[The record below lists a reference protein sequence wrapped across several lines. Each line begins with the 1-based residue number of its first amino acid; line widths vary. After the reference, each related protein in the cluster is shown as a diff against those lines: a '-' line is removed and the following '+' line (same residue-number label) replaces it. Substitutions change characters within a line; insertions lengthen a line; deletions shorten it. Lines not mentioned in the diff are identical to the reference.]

1 MCDEDRPGERGRQ
14 THTPHIYTHVSSEG
28 VLQHT
33 NDKHAQGDE
42 IKILGGRPGGWD
54 VAIGGLRLVTVRR
67 DSGLRGRLGRHSW
80 RGGCCSGTQN
90 ASWAASW
97 AWAWGLAG
105 DVCACAC
112 TMQCTAGGG
121 NEGEGGSSGRLR

>member
-1 MCDEDRPGERGRQ
+1 MCDEGRPGEGDKHTR
-14 THTPHIYTHVSSEG
+14 THTHTGTHTESKG

-42 IKILGGRPGGWD
+42 IKILGGPVGGWD
-54 VAIGGLRLVTVRR
+54 VAIGGLRLVIVRR

-80 RGGCCSGTQN
+80 LAGGRVLLRHATRLGLGLG
-90 ASWAASW
+90 
-97 AWAWGLAG
+97 AWRG

-112 TMQCTAGGG
+112 TMQCTAGW
-121 NEGEGGSSGRLR
+121 RRW